1 MAKKTKAA
9 PAPGADPRSITAEH
23 IAFGK
28 RLRGA
33 RLAANITQDDLG
45 AALGISFQQIQKYEK
60 GVNRMDPMRMIQAA
74 EILNVSMDRLLG
86 LDMSRNGHTS
96 EFNDVLATPEGVG
109 LMKAMIKLTTPQRQL
124 VLHLARKLPEVS
136 EAL

>member
-1 MAKKTKAA
+1 MAKKTT
-9 PAPGADPRSITAEH
+9 PALPADPRSITAEH

-33 RLAANITQDDLG
+33 RLAADITQDDLG
-45 AALGISFQQIQKYEK
+45 VALGVSFQQVQKYEK
-60 GVNRMDPMRMIQAA
+60 GVNRMDPMRMMQAA
-74 EILNVSMDRLLG
+74 KILKVSMDQLLG
-86 LDMSRNGHTS
+86 IDMSRNGHIS
-96 EFNDVLATPEGVG
+96 EFTDVLATPEGVG

-136 EAL
+136 EEL